1 MILPTCVALVVAS
14 GRGER
19 FGGDRPK
26 QYVPL
31 AGKPLLRHALERLCR
46 HPGIDGVRAVIHPDD
61 AALYEVVADGL
72 ELLEPVPGGPT
83 RQDSVRLGLESLLR
97 LPPELVLIHDGAR
110 PLVGPAVIDRV
121 LQALHT
127 SPAALPALP
136 VTDTLK
142 RGAAGSVAGTVERAD
157 LYRAQTPQGFV
168 YERILRAHR
177 RLAGAAM
184 SDDAAL
190 AEADGLT
197 VALVPGDEDNVKIT
211 EPADLVRAERLL
223 GVAWRPCTGLGF
235 DVHRLA
241 PGDGVVLLGVRV
253 PCPLRLLGHS
263 DADVGLHALTDA
275 LLGTIGAGDIGS
287 HFPPS
292 EARWAGADSAIFLT
306 HARDLVTAVDGRI
319 EHVDVTLICEQPR
332 VGPHRAAMTVRV
344 AELLGL
350 RPDRVSV
357 KATTTE
363 HLGFTGR
370 GEGIAAQ
377 AIATV
382 RLPDTGVETG
392 VG

>member
-1 MILPTCVALVVAS
+1 MPTCVALIVAS

-19 FGGDRPK
+19 FGSDRPK
-26 QYVPL
+26 QYLPL
-31 AGKPLLRHALERLCR
+31 AGKPLLRHSLERLRR
-46 HPGIDGVRAVIHPDD
+46 HPGIDHVRAVIHSDD
-61 AALYEVVADGL
+61 AVLYAAAVDGL
-72 ELLEPVPGGPT
+72 DLLEPVPGGRT
-83 RQDSVRLGLESLLR
+83 RQESVRLGLESLLGR
-97 LPPELVLIHDGAR
+97 PPALVLIHDGAR
-110 PLVGPAVIDRV
+110 PLVSASIIEGV
-121 LQALHT
+121 LQGLRGH
-127 SPAALPALP
+127 PAAVPVLP

-142 RGAAGSVAGTVERAD
+142 RGIDGMVAGTIDRAG
-157 LYRAQTPQGFV
+157 LYRTQTPQGFL
-168 YERILRAHR
+168 YEKILRAHR
-177 RLAGAAM
+177 RFAGATM
-184 SDDAAL
+184 TDDAAL
-190 AEADGLT
+190 AEADGLR
-197 VALVPGDEDNVKIT
+197 VALVPGEEDNVKIT
-211 EPADLVRAERLL
+211 EPADLARAERWLAA
-223 GVAWRPCTGLGF
+223 AWRPCTGLGF

-253 PCPLRLLGHS
+253 ACPLRLLGHS

-292 EARWAGADSAIFLT
+292 EARWAGADSTIFLT
-306 HARDLVTAVDGRI
+306 HARDLVIAAGGLI
-319 EHVDVTLICEQPR
+319 EHVDVTLICERPR
-332 VGPHRAAMTVRV
+332 IAPHRAAMTARV

-377 AIATV
+377 AVATV
-382 RLPDTGVETG
+382 RLPDTAPEAR